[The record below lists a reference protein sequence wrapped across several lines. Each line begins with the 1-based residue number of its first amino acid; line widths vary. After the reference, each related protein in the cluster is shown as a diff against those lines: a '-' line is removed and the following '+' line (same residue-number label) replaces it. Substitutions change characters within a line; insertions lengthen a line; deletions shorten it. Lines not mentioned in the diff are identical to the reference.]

1 MISER
6 DMADPI
12 SCLNL
17 QRLGQFR
24 ADPQRLAARLRPPA
38 RGAEALGRAVD
49 EAAQNAL
56 SATRLRVTVT
66 EGSRGPAVRPLITV
80 RSLDDPA
87 QAPVSL
93 MENPSIF
100 ALPPGRYAVVARVG
114 TGSETRPA
122 EIVVEKDKT
131 AEIAIDTG
139 TGTLEIRLAA
149 GGAPL
154 SGPMIQLRQEGRIVA
169 AESQSPATFQAQAGL
184 YSVRVDFSGVQS
196 YETTNVLVRAGETR
210 SQVLDVPCAL
220 LTVNVTG
227 GERYPYV
234 AVLQNGRM
242 LTALSDNPARFRL
255 LAGAYAVGVQ
265 VAGEMKG
272 QTGVVLESGRDQA
285 IQIDLSRP

>member
-1 MISER
+1 
-6 DMADPI
+6 
-12 SCLNL
+12 
-17 QRLGQFR
+17 
-24 ADPQRLAARLRPPA
+24 
-38 RGAEALGRAVD
+38 
-49 EAAQNAL
+49 
-56 SATRLRVTVT
+56 
-66 EGSRGPAVRPLITV
+66 
-80 RSLDDPA
+80 
-87 QAPVSL
+87 
-93 MENPSIF
+93 
-100 ALPPGRYAVVARVG
+100 
-114 TGSETRPA
+114 
-122 EIVVEKDKT
+122 
-131 AEIAIDTG
+131 
-139 TGTLEIRLAA
+139 
-149 GGAPL
+149 
-154 SGPMIQLRQEGRIVA
+154 MIQLRQEGRIVA

-272 QTGVVLESGRDQA
+272 QTDVVLESGRDQA